1 MRLEIYLLTKP
12 HTATIVSHNTPLIYW
27 FQGICSWIEG
37 NFLPSIQHL
46 KLNRRQLF
54 TFYSAFPAGQKV
66 DFSLVFSICIVICSK
81 NVMKNLIIS
90 LPHSIFNQFIIKLYH
105 IKDILQ
111 ENLYLCD
118 PTVKFCLEHP
128 PKPQLQYVCRREK
141 LF

>member
-1 MRLEIYLLTKP
+1 MLVINHMQLHRRY
-12 HTATIVSHNTPLIYW
+12 
-27 FQGICSWIEG
+27 F
-37 NFLPSIQHL
+37 FLPFIQHL
-46 KLNRRQLF
+46 QLNRNQLF
-54 TFYSAFPAGQKV
+54 TFYSAFPAGQMV

-128 PKPQLQYVCRREK
+128 QKPLQIFNMKKQVGRFGLVKPGHPSKVAPIC
-141 LF
+141 LV